1 MRKPFRKFDRIGGI
15 NIPRRGFT
23 IWAAAYALAFFI
35 IPVLAVTFALDVLLY
50 LLFDRVFGVC
60 YGILCLIG

>member
-1 MRKPFRKFDRIGGI
+1 MRWF
-15 NIPRRGFT
+15 
-23 IWAAAYALAFFI
+23 FFI
-35 IPVLAVTFALDVLLY
+35 FPILAITFALDVLLY